1 MAFFPNVLY
10 FSKHGDC
17 CEIHSGELFALISLV
32 VSSLFG
38 KCEIFYSFR
47 ERAVTLWCLR
57 RVFSV
62 SLRPLISCLV
72 RNESR
77 PSFSVFPRWHMQTLR
92 GCAVSCGWALLLAVD
107 PRRVKIVFSLG
118 NTSLLDPTWSK
129 SSKSTLPGFPS
140 PWESLGL
147 FVGYFSTLLALSW

>member
-1 MAFFPNVLY
+1 MAFFPNVLC

-17 CEIHSGELFALISLV
+17 CEVHSGELFALLSLV
-32 VSSLFG
+32 VSSLFS

-47 ERAVTLWCLR
+47 EKAVTLWCLR

-62 SLRPLISCLV
+62 SLWPLISCLV
-72 RNESR
+72 RDESR

-92 GCAVSCGWALLLAVD
+92 GCALLLAVD

-118 NTSLLDPTWSK
+118 NTSLLDPAWSK
-129 SSKSTLPGFPS
+129 SSKSTLSGFPF
-140 PWESLGL
+140 PWESMGL
-147 FVGYFSTLLALSW
+147 FVGYFSTLLALS